1 MNTSGKISANT
12 SLKCTAT
19 IKDEEDEYDAFD
31 GVHYSLFMNDL
42 PLKWLLNIRT
52 EKNENQ
58 DFQEFSFFIPNEGD
72 VTDKTYAITSDFTTT
87 SGVNALWSKSGP
99 FSQINYTATEGSLKL
114 TFDKSTKTIKATFNF
129 KGQNR
134 GKTVTVS
141 EGVLEL
147 VGFTESRRNY
157 AAPTVVCDLSRD
169 INARYESN
177 EDNLYISSNNQI
189 AGWSRAFS
197 TRPDVYDY
205 RIAIFISRDLP
216 TGTYAISEDSKEVS
230 VIFYNM
236 SGSYIY
242 HGEEGQLT
250 IRSLPNV
257 DSNNNITGTFAGTF
271 NFVAG
276 ATDPSGGRHFTE
288 ARNGV
293 FSITR

>member
-1 MNTSGKISANT
+1 MSTPGKISANT

-31 GVHYSLFMNDL
+31 GVHYLIFMNDL
-42 PLKWLLNIRT
+42 PNKWLLNIRT

-58 DFQEFSFFIPNEGD
+58 EFQEFSFYIPKDGD
-72 VTDKTYAITSDFTTT
+72 ITDKAYAITSDFNTT
-87 SGVNALWSKSGP
+87 SGVNALWSKSSP

-114 TFDKSTKTIKATFNF
+114 TVNNSTKTIKATFNF
-129 KGQNR
+129 KGENR

-141 EGVLEL
+141 EGDLEL
-147 VGFTESRRNY
+147 VGFTENRKNDVES
-157 AAPTVVCDLSRD
+157 TVVCNLSRD

-177 EDNLYISSNNQI
+177 EDNLYISSTNQI
-189 AGWSRAFS
+189 VGWSRAFAPK
-197 TRPDVYDY
+197 PDVYDY
-205 RIAIFISRDLP
+205 RIAIIISRGLQI
-216 TGTYAISEDSKEVS
+216 GNYAISADSKEVS
-230 VIFYNM
+230 VFFYNM

-250 IRSLPNV
+250 ISSLPNV

-271 NFVAG
+271 NFLAG
-276 ATDPSGGRHFTE
+276 ATDSSGGRHFTE
-288 ARNGV
+288 AQNGV